1 MGQPYAL
8 PDFAKIWYADA
19 VWVHAAGIV
28 IKAKNRLDGLPQLA
42 MHCTNCYLFQF
53 LLTTR
58 EVAWYIISVVSVY
71 VCMSV

>member
-1 MGQPYAL
+1 MGPGC
-8 PDFAKIWYADA
+8 W
-19 VWVHAAGIV
+19 IV